1 MLSRMTPFMGEFV
14 GTALLVLIG
23 DSVVANNCLARTKG
37 NNAGW
42 LAMCAGWGLAVFV
55 AVYCVAASSGAH
67 LNPAVTIGLWC
78 AGVFDG
84 AKVSSYITA
93 QMLGGFVG
101 AVLMW
106 ISYLPHWGKTPD
118 GPTKLG
124 VFCNAPAIRAPLS
137 NFVTE
142 VISTGILIFGIL
154 SLKDAQLNMNDGSVV
169 KMSLGAI
176 GVLPVALLVFAIGLC
191 LGGSTGYAI
200 NPARDFAPRIA
211 HALLP
216 IPNKGS
222 NDWGYS
228 WIPIFGPIAG
238 GALAAW
244 LFKAL
249 NAASVVTAG

>member
-1 MLSRMTPFMGEFV
+1 
-14 GTALLVLIG
+14 
-23 DSVVANNCLARTKG
+23 
-37 NNAGW
+37 
-42 LAMCAGWGLAVFV
+42 
-55 AVYCVAASSGAH
+55 
-67 LNPAVTIGLWC
+67 
-78 AGVFDG
+78 
-84 AKVSSYITA
+84 
-93 QMLGGFVG
+93 MLGGFVG

-106 ISYLPHWGKTPD
+106 ISYLPHWAKTPD

-142 VISTGILIFGIL
+142 VISTSILIFGIL

-222 NDWGYS
+222 SDWGYS
-228 WIPIFGPIAG
+228 WIPIFGPLAG
-238 GALAAW
+238 GLLAAW
-244 LFKAL
+244 IFKAL
-249 NAASVVTAG
+249 NTASVVAAG